1 MLSRDLVSTAE
12 LHDAFATMRPSLFR
26 FPAVDAEHFE
36 RRIADVIGD
45 PASGRS

>member
-1 MLSRDLVSTAE
+1 MLSRDLVNTEE
-12 LHDAFATMRPSLFR
+12 LHDGFATMRPGLFR
-26 FPAVDAEHFE
+26 FPAVDAKHFE